1 LKNPREF
8 SYIRITTM
16 TTADSRAAA
25 QARIRDLIAHVQAQ
39 PAGDTRSALLEECE
53 ALERAVAAFHMEGI
67 RFRTYNVDRLLQK
80 GGLTLPDA
88 ARDAF
93 AEVRRHLESAG
104 FHTRSHQ
111 APA

>member
-1 LKNPREF
+1 MNPREF

-25 QARIRDLIAHVQAQ
+25 QARIKDLISHVEAQ
-39 PAGDTRSALLEECE
+39 PDGDVRSALLVECA
-53 ALERAVAAFHMEGI
+53 ALERAVTAFHMEGI

-80 GGLTLPDA
+80 GGLPLPDA
-88 ARDAF
+88 AREAF
-93 AEVRRHLESAG
+93 AEVRQHLEAAG